1 MTVCR
6 GYGMIQQLSIIVFSI
21 VTVPDVF
28 DRYIIIKV
36 KVYLFFQIFMILLAV
51 IFGTVP
57 ILTLFYKML

>member
-1 MTVCR
+1 MPWIWHDTT
-6 GYGMIQQLSIIVFSI
+6 IKHNLFSI

-57 ILTLFYKML
+57 ILTLFYKIL

>member
-57 ILTLFYKML
+57 ILTLFYKIL